1 EPRLRDSKLIAR
13 EALALCSPPD
23 IKRIPLSNQPTWK
36 NSEPL
41 LNLPSKVV
49 DEMISIVGR
58 EDILSQVVDDSVII
72 GNYVAFLKARNST
85 QGRPDLM
92 SNLKQFMKKVLP
104 KPMVAAYQ
112 EASRHHLKTPPYM
125 LFKRYFA
132 MKVFIDSIS

>member
-1 EPRLRDSKLIAR
+1 TGPAANAWRHVSFRKSRSPRFLFPIGQLLAQHTEVTYPLLTREIVKKICRTEPRLRDSKLIAR

-23 IKRIPLSNQPTWK
+23 IKRIPLSTQPTSK

-72 GNYVAFLKARNST
+72 GNYVAFL
-85 QGRPDLM
+85 
-92 SNLKQFMKKVLP
+92 
-104 KPMVAAYQ
+104 
-112 EASRHHLKTPPYM
+112 
-125 LFKRYFA
+125 
-132 MKVFIDSIS
+132 